1 MTRKQHY
8 IPRFY
13 LERFTDSS
21 RKLWIYDASRDIVF
35 EKSPEG
41 ACVRTDLYET
51 EWIEANEKLGKYVL
65 PNDIEDLYSRYE
77 AEFSAFLRE
86 LDHILI
92 RDQLLNAS
100 ICSAKNR
107 RLMFRFIANL
117 LFRNPKTMEEYKL
130 SEVDTGI
137 LGEDGT
143 NELCE
148 ILDKMGIGGGRS
160 ILKAVKKK
168 EVLTEEYDGGEI
180 SEFIKSME
188 KLPFIFLYAM
198 SGNFVLCDPPV
209 TTGYDVN
216 IDGDNRDCIF
226 CPLSPKT
233 VVLFGN
239 YQGFKKNKMYK
250 IEKDIV
256 DRFNYIYIGKRDKT
270 AKMII
275 CNNEIQRAEIMEK
288 LRRRD

>member
-13 LERFTDSS
+13 LERFTDPSG
-21 RKLWIYDASRDIVF
+21 KLWIYDAFREKEF

-41 ACVRTDLYET
+41 ACVCSNLYET

-65 PNDIEDLYSRYE
+65 PNDIEDLYSKYE
-77 AEFSAFLRE
+77 TEFSALLRE
-86 LDHILI
+86 LDNILI
-92 RDQLLNAS
+92 PDQLLNAS
-100 ICSAKNR
+100 NCSGKNK
-107 RLMFRFIANL
+107 RLLFRFIANL
-117 LFRNPKTMEEYKL
+117 LFRNPKTMDEYKL

-143 NELCE
+143 KELCE
-148 ILDKMGIGGGRS
+148 VLDRMGIGGGLS
-160 ILKAVKKK
+160 ILQAAKKK

-180 SEFIKSME
+180 SRFIKSME
-188 KLPFIFLYAM
+188 ILPFVFLYAVT
-198 SGNFVLCDPPV
+198 GNFVLCDPPV
-209 TTGYDVN
+209 TTGYDAT
-216 IDGDNRDCIF
+216 IDDGNRDCIF

-233 VVLFGN
+233 AVLFGN

-250 IEKDIV
+250 IEKEIV
-256 DRFNYIYIGKRDKT
+256 DGFNSVYIGKRDKI
-270 AKMII
+270 AKLII
-275 CNNEIQRAEIMEK
+275 CNSEIQRAEVEGK

>member
-148 ILDKMGIGGGRS
+148 ILDKMGIAVRS
-160 ILKAVKKK
+160 GQMCA
-168 EVLTEEYDGGEI
+168 EPT
-180 SEFIKSME
+180 M
-188 KLPFIFLYAM
+188 
-198 SGNFVLCDPPV
+198 
-209 TTGYDVN
+209 
-216 IDGDNRDCIF
+216 
-226 CPLSPKT
+226 
-233 VVLFGN
+233 
-239 YQGFKKNKMYK
+239 
-250 IEKDIV
+250 
-256 DRFNYIYIGKRDKT
+256 DRFGVT
-270 AKMII
+270 GML
-275 CNNEIQRAEIMEK
+275 RASLAPYNTMEEAEYFNK
-288 LRRRD
+288 SLDRAINMLR